1 MKQGCYQ
8 YWARFLVISVLLKL
22 MLPFYA
28 SAASAVNP
36 ALSGYDPNEK
46 ILICTATGFKWV
58 KASEL
63 LAQQQAPALA
73 LAGEQ
78 ASDEQSINIDGH
90 GSSPFSTF
98 KCALC
103 VPVVDL
109 SGLQQVY
116 LGIKPSLLLT
126 QLTAVWYQANG
137 LEYANVIW
145 FQPLLRAPPQQV

>member
-1 MKQGCYQ
+1 
-8 YWARFLVISVLLKL
+8 

-36 ALSGYDPNEK
+36 ALQGYDPNEK

-63 LAQQQAPALA
+63 F
-73 LAGEQ
+73 AGD
-78 ASDEQSINIDGH
+78 AMATGDGINADVANLDGH
-90 GSSPFSTF
+90 GDSPFSKF

-103 VPVVDL
+103 VPAVDL
-109 SGLQQVY
+109 SALQQVY
-116 LGIKPSLLLT
+116 LGIKPSLLLS
-126 QLTAVWYQANG
+126 QLTAIWYQSNG

-145 FQPLLRAPPQQV
+145 FQPLLRAPPPQHV